1 MDANKFIAKCNEV
14 RELYVE
20 TKKVMILAE
29 NVDKDKDAYL
39 MSLNELRNA
48 FDHLMRIL
56 SISDE
61 KEIEKQF
68 SLIKDHVA
76 RAGYDTCEI
85 LALSLLEKIGQT
97 VTLFHPDVLSNVFPQ
112 YYNEINPRFLK
123 LQQELTQTREG
134 KREESSMVEYVNKYA
149 RVVDELRE
157 MSRVIDLNIPALI
170 KEKDRLEEAKKNN
183 KKEKK
188 GDRVVTFTFG
198 VFFALLGIVLKYG
211 YDKFLTSANAAQQ
224 NLHSDTANNKLTP
237 QIINNGMRPDSMKK
251 N

>member
-48 FDHLMRIL
+48 FDHFMRIL
-56 SISDE
+56 SITDE

-85 LALSLLEKIGQT
+85 LALSL
-97 VTLFHPDVLSNVFPQ
+97 
-112 YYNEINPRFLK
+112 
-123 LQQELTQTREG
+123 
-134 KREESSMVEYVNKYA
+134 
-149 RVVDELRE
+149 
-157 MSRVIDLNIPALI
+157 
-170 KEKDRLEEAKKNN
+170 
-183 KKEKK
+183 
-188 GDRVVTFTFG
+188 
-198 VFFALLGIVLKYG
+198 
-211 YDKFLTSANAAQQ
+211 
-224 NLHSDTANNKLTP
+224 
-237 QIINNGMRPDSMKK
+237 
-251 N
+251 

>member
-1 MDANKFIAKCNEV
+1 MEANKFIAKCNEV

-97 VTLFHPDVLSNVFPQ
+97 VTIFPPDVLTNVFPQ
-112 YYNEINPRFLK
+112 YYNEINPRFLR
-123 LQQELTQTREG
+123 LQQELTQTRDG

-157 MSRVIDLNIPALI
+157 MSKVIDLNIPALV
-170 KEKDRLEEAKKNN
+170 KEKERLEDAKNNN

-188 GDRVVTFTFG
+188 GDRLVTFSFG
-198 VFFALLGIVLKYG
+198 FFFALLGIALKYG
-211 YDKFLTSANAAQQ
+211 YDKLITPASATQKSIS
-224 NLHSDTANNKLTP
+224 SDSINKNHP
-237 QIINNGMRPDSMKK
+237 QIPVDSTLIDSIRRK
-251 N
+251 